1 MFAFLKVNPY
11 TLQYVS
17 LDLNHTAPPTPAQ
30 PQIHW
35 LYANTFFLVN
45 KPTPMVPFNSRKMAF
60 TLILFGTFVAIVKH
74 NHLRSKKRAFY
85 FKSLSA
91 SVGFFSSPEIEN
103 QNLFMFEIFEK
114 KCHLC
119 SIVSVL
125 LPPLK
130 FRISN
135 LTFRGTFYCFQNIV
149 SFPKR

>member
-1 MFAFLKVNPY
+1 MTSLKVSTYPSVCLFRFEPDY
-11 TLQYVS
+11 
-17 LDLNHTAPPTPAQ
+17 TPA

-35 LYANTFFLVN
+35 LYANTLFLVN
-45 KPTPMVPFNSRKMAF
+45 KPTPMVPINSLKMAL

-85 FKSLSA
+85 FILLSA

-125 LPPLK
+125 LPSSK